1 MNNWTAIRAFYAT
14 IRGEVMAR
22 RNEWANDDAYLWDH
36 LGRIELT
43 PIERW
48 LWSDIR
54 SVDAVLYPQ
63 YPVGGFF
70 VDFGNPVAK
79 VAIECDGAEWHKD
92 KQKDAERDAK
102 LVAIGWTVYRITGRD
117 CRSQYEEETRTPG
130 AALPFV
136 REIAERHRIIRGME

>member
-1 MNNWTAIRAFYAT
+1 MNNWNAIRAFYDT
-14 IRGEVMAR
+14 LRDEIMACR
-22 RNEWANDDAYLWDH
+22 TEWADDDAYMWDH
-36 LGRIELT
+36 VGGIEMT

-70 VDFGNPVAK
+70 LDFANPVAK

-92 KQKDAERDAK
+92 KDRDAARDSR
-102 LVAIGWTVYRITGRD
+102 LAAMGWTVYRITGKD
-117 CRSQYEEETRTPG
+117 CRTQYDQDKGTKGIAYE
-130 AALPFV
+130 LV
-136 REIAERHRIIRGME
+136 KEIAELHRIRRGMQ

>member
-1 MNNWTAIRAFYAT
+1 MNNRTAIRAFYAAC
-14 IRGEVMAR
+14 RLEVMAC
-22 RNEWANDDAYLWDH
+22 RNEWAEDDAYAWDH
-36 LGRIELT
+36 IGRIEMT

-63 YPVGGFF
+63 YPVGPFF

-92 KQKDAERDAK
+92 KQKDAERDAH
-102 LVAIGWTVYRITGRD
+102 LAELGWTVYRITGKE
-117 CRSQYEEETRTPG
+117 CRTQYDQDKGTVG
-130 AALPFV
+130 AAYELV
-136 REIAERHRIIRGME
+136 KEIAERHRIRRGMA